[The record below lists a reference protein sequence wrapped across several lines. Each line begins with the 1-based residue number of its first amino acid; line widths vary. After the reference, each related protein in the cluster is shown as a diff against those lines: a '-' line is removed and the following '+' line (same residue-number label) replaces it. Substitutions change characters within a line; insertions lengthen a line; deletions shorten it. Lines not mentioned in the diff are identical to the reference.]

1 MTNENVLAGLE
12 MVLSPGRIMLGLAL
26 VLLAVALGTAAIT
39 SLVRRDRARLGPT
52 TRRFCHAVGV
62 GTSDRRLLED
72 LSHIVGV
79 PCAALL
85 ASRGC
90 FDAAAAHASARETR
104 RLAAIRQ
111 RVFDPVT

>member
-1 MTNENVLAGLE
+1 MNDNLLAGLD
-12 MVLSPGRIMLGLAL
+12 MVFSPERIMLGSVL
-26 VLLAVALGTAAIT
+26 VLLAVALATAAFA

-72 LSHIVGV
+72 LANIVGV

-85 ASRGC
+85 VSRGC
-90 FDAAAAHASARETR
+90 FDAAAAHASATEAR

-111 RVFDPVT
+111 RVFESD

>member
-1 MTNENVLAGLE
+1 MMNENLLAGLD
-12 MVLSPGRIMLGLAL
+12 MVFSPERIMLGSAL
-26 VLLAVALGTAAIT
+26 VLLAAALATAAVA

-72 LSHIVGV
+72 LAHIVGV

-85 ASRGC
+85 VSRGC
-90 FDAAAAHASARETR
+90 FDAATTHASASEAR